1 MAAENNSSER
11 LNRIESILERVA
23 LKQEAGERETQAIR
37 SLVESNSRAIEA
49 TRELTESNSRA
60 IEATRELTESN
71 SRAIET
77 TQKLTESN
85 SRAIEAMIDQ
95 RVTDRLRIQ
104 RLEELSASVA
114 KVQEGLSRMLA
125 SLDDDRPTILRKLNS
140 IENKID
146 RIIEDK

>member
-1 MAAENNSSER
+1 MAAENNSSNR
-11 LNRIESILERVA
+11 LDRIESILERVA

-37 SLVESNSRAIEA
+37 SLV
-49 TRELTESNSRA
+49 
-60 IEATRELTESN
+60 
-71 SRAIET
+71 
-77 TQKLTESN
+77 ESN

-146 RIIEDK
+146 RIIEDR

>member
-1 MAAENNSSER
+1 MAAENNSSNR
-11 LNRIESILERVA
+11 LDRIESILERIT

-49 TRELTESNSRA
+49 TRE
-60 IEATRELTESN
+60 
-71 SRAIET
+71 
-77 TQKLTESN
+77 LTESN

-146 RIIEDK
+146 RIIEDQ